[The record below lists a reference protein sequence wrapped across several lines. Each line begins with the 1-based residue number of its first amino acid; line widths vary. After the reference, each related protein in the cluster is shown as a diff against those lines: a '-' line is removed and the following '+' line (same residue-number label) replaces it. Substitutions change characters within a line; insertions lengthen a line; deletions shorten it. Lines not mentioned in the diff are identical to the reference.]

1 MISVLLLRC
10 TMNKRTTSQLRLLQ
24 LIDAILQIQIQVSYV
39 GYDPK
44 TERWETQQQQAAKT
58 SDLTELRMEGTLYH

>member
-1 MISVLLLRC
+1 MYCSSDVQW
-10 TMNKRTTSQLRLLQ
+10 TSEQLASSGFLQ

-58 SDLTELRMEGTLYH
+58 SDLTELRM